1 MVSKQD
7 EEDEKQ
13 QEGQV
18 ASQAAVIDLGKLS
31 PNALKEI
38 PIWIGTMPACMRTYS
53 LHTLLCLADGVAA
66 HACQSF

>member
-18 ASQAAVIDLGKLS
+18 ASQAAVIDFGKLS
-31 PNALKEI
+31 PNAFKEI
-38 PIWIGTMPACMRTYS
+38 PI
-53 LHTLLCLADGVAA
+53 
-66 HACQSF
+66 